1 VFAAD
6 RQDARLD
13 SNIRDPALVYK
24 VVDGLTTA
32 RGGSSRPGPI
42 SDQAGFAPPC
52 HVFFSL
58 MELNLLLMRPIL
70 IALACTVLGYAFNLA
85 ARVQCPAELS

>member
-13 SNIRDPALVYK
+13 SNIRDLALVYK
-24 VVDGLTTA
+24 VVEGLTAA
-32 RGGSSRPGPI
+32 RGGSSPPGPI

-58 MELNLLLMRPIL
+58 MGSKLLLMRPIS
-70 IALACTVLGYAFNLA
+70 IALACTVLAYPFNLA
-85 ARVQCPAELS
+85 ARVQCPAELP